1 MDIYLITTQFKL
13 LQIIGAVAIKGS
25 KFGKPDRAI
34 HYSFVLC
41 NGNEQTLTNCT
52 KITHSFKEGRTIY
65 RDAQT
70 AGVKCLPYR
79 PISHTTCL
87 DDTVIPTG
95 NPICVS
101 GSIQLNSGNEGRL
114 EYCYHGHWSVFCQ
127 FTHREAIVAC
137 RQLGFTK
144 YSCKLAHINL

>member
-1 MDIYLITTQFKL
+1 M
-13 LQIIGAVAIKGS
+13 
-25 KFGKPDRAI
+25 
-34 HYSFVLC
+34 
-41 NGNEQTLTNCT
+41 TNCT

-65 RDAQT
+65 RDAQA

-101 GSIQLNSGNEGRL
+101 GSVQLSSGNEGRL

-127 FTHREAIVAC
+127 LTHREAIVAC

-144 YSCKLAHINL
+144 YSCKFKKLIFQMCNLII